1 MTRPTSDDYAPY
13 YARYIE
19 LVPEDD
25 VLGALESQSAE
36 TQRLLA
42 SIDDSRAAFRYEPG
56 KWSVK
61 EVIGHVTDAERV
73 FGSRMHSV
81 SRGDQQSLPGFD
93 ENSYTANGR
102 FDAWKL
108 GDLAEHYALTRRA
121 NIVLLR
127 NLADETW
134 DQRGANGV
142 PVTVRAI
149 AFMTVGHER
158 HHLGILR
165 GKYLISPS

>member
-1 MTRPTSDDYAPY
+1 MPRPDPADFPPY
-13 YARYIE
+13 YARYME

-25 VLGALESQSAE
+25 VLGALESQSSE

-42 SIDDSRAAFRYEPG
+42 SIDESRAAFRYATG

-61 EVIGHVTDAERV
+61 EVIGHFTDAERV
-73 FGSRMHSV
+73 FGSRMHTV
-81 SRGDQQSLPGFD
+81 SRGEQQPLPGFD
-93 ENSYTANGR
+93 EDTYVANGD

-127 NLADETW
+127 NLPEGGW
-134 DQRGANGV
+134 ERRGIANGV
-142 PVTVRAI
+142 AVSVHAL
-149 AFMTVGHER
+149 AYMTVGHER
-158 HHLGILR
+158 HHLRVLR
-165 GKYLISPS
+165 EKYLVG